1 MPKEVYKIPY
11 DKGGYP
17 SAAAILIEK
26 GYISAP
32 QQEIRDD
39 IRWATGV
46 DIVYKLKNMTPARF
60 KEASPYLLT
69 LAEQEAQRYKDFKW
83 KFAGFDVKLGRLKK
97 GRDLPEIATFMA
109 AMHEDPAIMVW
120 GEEVLGY
127 EVPQKYFLNNK
138 VDDIIDIAKRYTDKV
153 DKQTPYVVT
162 RLFISIR
169 QPRET
174 PEEGMKQLGRDIAAK
189 TKKGEDIE

>member
-1 MPKEVYKIPY
+1 MPKEAYKLPY
-11 DKGGYP
+11 DRGGYP
-17 SAAAILIEK
+17 SAAMILLEK
-26 GYISAP
+26 GYITAP
-32 QQEIRDD
+32 QQILRQD

-46 DIVYKLKNMTPARF
+46 DIIYKLKNMTPARF

-69 LAEQEAQRYKDFKW
+69 LAEQEGQRYKDFKW

-97 GRDLPEIATFMA
+97 GRDLPEVTTFMA
-109 AMHEDPAIMVW
+109 AMHEDTSIMVW

-138 VDDIIDIAKRYTDKV
+138 VDDILDIAKRYTDKV

-162 RLFISIR
+162 KLFISIR

-174 PEEGMKQLGRDIAAK
+174 GEEA
-189 TKKGEDIE
+189 TKKFGKDLQERLTKQREEQ